1 MQFLQPI
8 LNFLHEWA
16 DAWVMLTAVG
26 TIALAIATF
35 RVIQQGRQLREDAAQ
50 QRQDTERQHCDRFKP
65 VCLLAPYGGVDAWNR
80 RGELIEATPPAPE
93 NPSCG
98 TVAIRCVL
106 RNVGVGP
113 ALKLRLK
120 FRFLDM
126 NGWTSEPWELSP
138 LGAGETCG
146 SEAAPL
152 LVPFPIHERFNQ
164 TDFAMLTG
172 KPWEIWLEY
181 EDVFGRQFQSIHRKA
196 PFDTDPAMFTWTTAG
211 PSQQPKAI
219 MPPIPWLTYT
229 EGPMP

>member
-1 MQFLQPI
+1 MSF
-8 LNFLHEWA
+8 WA
-16 DAWVMLTAVG
+16 DFWNALTG
-26 TIALAIATF
+26 TGTLALAGTTF
-35 RVIQQGRQLREDAAQ
+35 CVIRQGQRQREDI
-50 QRQDTERQHCDRFKP
+50 ERQHRDRFKP

-80 RGELIEATPPAPE
+80 RGALLEAMPPAPD

-98 TVAIRCVL
+98 TVVIRCVL

-164 TDFAMLTG
+164 TDFTMLTG

-181 EDVFGRQFQSIHRKA
+181 EDVFGKPFHSIHRKA
-196 PFDTDPAMFTWTTAG
+196 PFDSDPEKFTWTTAG
-211 PSQQPKAI
+211 PGQQPRAG
-219 MPPIPWLTYT
+219 MPPIRWLTYT

>member
-8 LNFLHEWA
+8 LNFIHEWA
-16 DAWVMLTAVG
+16 EAWVLLTAVG

-35 RVIQQGRQLREDAAQ
+35 RVIQQGRQLREDA
-50 QRQDTERQHCDRFKP
+50 ERQHRDRFKP
-65 VCLLAPYGGVDAWNR
+65 VCLLAPYGGVDVWNR
-80 RGELIEATPPAPE
+80 RGELLDVMQPASD

-106 RNVGVGP
+106 RNVGTGP

-120 FRFLDM
+120 FRFLDL

-152 LVPFPIHERFNQ
+152 LVPFPIQERFNQ

-181 EDVFGRQFQSIHRKA
+181 EDVFGRQFQSVHRKS
-196 PFDTDPAMFTWTTAG
+196 PFDTDPAKSAWTTAG
-211 PSQQPKAI
+211 PGQRPKAV
-219 MPPIPWLTYT
+219 MPPIPWLTYA
-229 EGPMP
+229 EGPIS

>member
-1 MQFLQPI
+1 MSF
-8 LNFLHEWA
+8 WA
-16 DAWVMLTAVG
+16 DFWNALTGIG
-26 TIALAIATF
+26 TLALAGVTF
-35 RVIQQGRQLREDAAQ
+35 CVIRQGQRQREDI
-50 QRQDTERQHCDRFKP
+50 ERQHRDRFKP
-65 VCLLAPYGGVDAWNR
+65 ICLLAPYGRVDTWNR
-80 RGELIEATPPAPE
+80 RGNLLEATPPAPDT
-93 NPSCG
+93 PSCG
-98 TVAIRCVL
+98 SVAIRCVL
-106 RNVGVGP
+106 RNVGAGP

-181 EDVFGRQFQSIHRKA
+181 EDVFGKPFHSVHRKA
-196 PFDTDPAMFTWTTAG
+196 PVDTDLSTATWTTAG
-211 PSQQPKAI
+211 PDRQPRASLR
-219 MPPIPWLTYT
+219 PIPWFTYN
-229 EGPMP
+229 EGPIL

>member
-1 MQFLQPI
+1 MSFG
-8 LNFLHEWA
+8 A
-16 DAWVMLTAVG
+16 DFWNALTGIG
-26 TIALAIATF
+26 TLALAVATF
-35 RVIQQGRQLREDAAQ
+35 CVIRQGQQ
-50 QRQDTERQHCDRFKP
+50 QRRDGERQHSDRFKP
-65 VCLLAPYGGVDAWNR
+65 ICLLAPYGGVDAWNR
-80 RGELIEATPPAPE
+80 RGALLEATSPAPD

-164 TDFAMLTG
+164 ADFATLTG
-172 KPWEIWLEY
+172 KPWEICLEY
-181 EDVFGRQFQSIHRKA
+181 EDIFGRQFQSIHRKA
-196 PFDTDPAMFTWTTAG
+196 PVDTDPAKFTWTTAEQD
-211 PSQQPKAI
+211 QQPKAI
-219 MPPIPWLTYT
+219 MPPIPWLTYI
-229 EGPMP
+229 EGPVP

>member
-1 MQFLQPI
+1 MSF
-8 LNFLHEWA
+8 WA
-16 DAWVMLTAVG
+16 DFWNALTGIG
-26 TIALAIATF
+26 TLALAGATF
-35 RVIQQGRQLREDAAQ
+35 CVIRQG
-50 QRQDTERQHCDRFKP
+50 QRQREDTERQHRDRFKP
-65 VCLLAPYGGVDAWNR
+65 ICLLAPYGGVDAWNR
-80 RGELIEATPPAPE
+80 RGDLLETTPPVPD

-98 TVAIRCVL
+98 SVAIRCVL
-106 RNVGVGP
+106 RNVGAGA

-164 TDFAMLTG
+164 TDFTMLTG
-172 KPWEIWLEY
+172 KSWEIWLEY
-181 EDVFGRQFQSIHRKA
+181 EDVFKNSFHSVHRKA
-196 PFDTDPAMFTWTTAG
+196 PVDTDLSTATWTTAG
-211 PSQQPKAI
+211 PNQQPRANLR
-219 MPPIPWLTYT
+219 PTPWFTYS

>member
-1 MQFLQPI
+1 MSF
-8 LNFLHEWA
+8 WA
-16 DAWVMLTAVG
+16 DLWNALTGIG
-26 TIALAIATF
+26 TLALAIATF
-35 RVIQQGRQLREDAAQ
+35 CVIRQSQQ
-50 QRQDTERQHCDRFKP
+50 QRRDGERQHRDRFKP
-65 VCLLAPYGGVDAWNR
+65 ICLLAPYGGVDAWNR
-80 RGELIEATPPAPE
+80 RGALLEAMPPAPD

-113 ALKLRLK
+113 AVKLRLK

-146 SEAAPL
+146 NEAAPL

-164 TDFAMLTG
+164 TDFATLTG

-196 PFDTDPAMFTWTTAG
+196 PFDTDPSTFTWTTAG
-211 PSQQPKAI
+211 PGQQPKA
-219 MPPIPWLTYT
+219 MMLPIPWLTYT
-229 EGPMP
+229 EGPIP

>member
-1 MQFLQPI
+1 MSF
-8 LNFLHEWA
+8 WA
-16 DAWVMLTAVG
+16 DLWNALTGVG
-26 TIALAIATF
+26 TLALAAATF
-35 RVIQQGRQLREDAAQ
+35 CVIRQGRR
-50 QRQDTERQHCDRFKP
+50 QRTDTERQHRDRFKP
-65 VCLLAPYGGVDAWNR
+65 ICLLAPYSGVDAWNR
-80 RGELIEATPPAPE
+80 RGTLMETTAPAPG
-93 NPSCG
+93 NPSSG

-146 SEAAPL
+146 REAAPL

-164 TDFAMLTG
+164 TDFAMMTG

-181 EDVFGRQFQSIHRKA
+181 EDVFGRRFHSIHRMMAFDPDPSTFAWTKA
-196 PFDTDPAMFTWTTAG
+196 APGT
-211 PSQQPKAI
+211 QPKAI
-219 MPPIPWLTYT
+219 MRPIPWLTYS
-229 EGPMP
+229 EGPAR

>member
-1 MQFLQPI
+1 MSF
-8 LNFLHEWA
+8 WA
-16 DAWVMLTAVG
+16 DFWNALTGIG
-26 TIALAIATF
+26 TLGLAGATF
-35 RVIQQGRQLREDAAQ
+35 CVIRQGQR
-50 QRQDTERQHCDRFKP
+50 QRQDAESQHRDRFKP
-65 VCLLAPYGGVDAWNR
+65 ICLLAPYGGVDAWNR
-80 RGELIEATPPAPE
+80 RGKLLEAIPPAPE

-138 LGAGETCG
+138 LGAGEACG

-164 TDFAMLTG
+164 TDFATLTG

-181 EDVFGRQFQSIHRKA
+181 EDVFGRQFQSIHRKTL
-196 PFDTDPAMFTWTTAG
+196 FNSDPSTFTWQLAG
-211 PSQQPKAI
+211 PGQEPKAI
-219 MPPIPWLTYT
+219 MLPIPWLTYH
-229 EGPMP
+229 EVPLP

>member
-1 MQFLQPI
+1 MSF
-8 LNFLHEWA
+8 WA
-16 DAWVMLTAVG
+16 DFWNALTG
-26 TIALAIATF
+26 TGTLALAGTTF
-35 RVIQQGRQLREDAAQ
+35 CVIRQGQRQREDI
-50 QRQDTERQHCDRFKP
+50 ERQHRDRFKP

-80 RGELIEATPPAPE
+80 RGALLEAMPPAPD

-98 TVAIRCVL
+98 TVVIRCVL

-126 NGWTSEPWELSP
+126 NDGTSEPWELSP

-164 TDFAMLTG
+164 TDFTMLTG

-181 EDVFGRQFQSIHRKA
+181 EDVFGKPFHSIHRKA
-196 PFDTDPAMFTWTTAG
+196 PFDTDPAKFTWTTAG
-211 PSQQPKAI
+211 PGQQPRAG
-219 MPPIPWLTYT
+219 MPPIRWLTYT